1 MADILIVDDKEDA
14 LYILRTILTDSGYSV
29 RQARHGAEA
38 LALARSHPPDA
49 IISDLLMPVMD
60 GYMLLRWWKADEK
73 LKSIPFIVYT
83 ATYTDSKDE
92 KLARDLGADEFLI
105 KPIEPDEFLKN
116 LENIL
121 VKYRKEKTAIPR
133 IPDGNISQQ
142 NTLYNEILIRK
153 LEEKA
158 MQLSK
163 ANKALEM
170 DIMERELAQK
180 EKEKL
185 QEQLFQAQK
194 MEFVGR
200 LAGGIAHDFNN
211 MLTAIICSGEAM
223 KEKLGKNTQALE
235 MLGDI
240 LEAAQRASAL
250 TAQLLAFSRKQILK
264 PAPVDL
270 NEIVSSMIKMLH
282 RIIGEDIKLN
292 FKPHPSPCYVLVDES
307 QISQVILNLAVNARD
322 AMKDG
327 GELKIYTVLENP
339 GKDFFRKNP
348 EFEDSPVVRLSFCDS
363 GKGMSEETKRH
374 IFEPFF
380 TTKEKGAGTGLG
392 LATVYGI
399 VKQSGGAIEVE
410 SWPNKGTTF
419 HIYLPHL
426 KSAENTK
433 REKAETPQN
442 QETGGRESILFVED
456 DDSVRRVWERILKEK
471 GYSVICARDPY
482 DALKKLEKAA
492 NIDLLIT
499 DLVMPGMSGRQLAEE
514 IMKKKI
520 CHRVL
525 YISGYTEDTTIRHGI
540 TGKEIDFIQKP
551 FTVNNFLRK
560 IRETLKK

>member
-14 LYILRTILTDSGYSV
+14 LYILKTILTDRGYLV

-38 LALARSHPPDA
+38 LAIARSRPPDA
-49 IISDLLMPVMD
+49 VVSDLLMPVMD
-60 GYMLLRWWKADEK
+60 GYTLLRWWKADEK
-73 LKSIPFIVYT
+73 LKKVPFIVYT

-105 KPIEPDEFLKN
+105 KPVEPDEFIKN
-116 LENIL
+116 LEDIIG
-121 VKYRKEKTAIPR
+121 KYRKEKTASPR
-133 IPDGNISQQ
+133 IPNINTSQQ

-158 MQLSK
+158 MQLEQ
-163 ANKALEM
+163 ANKALEKDM
-170 DIMERELAQK
+170 IERELAQK

-223 KEKLGKNTQALE
+223 KEKLGKNPQALE
-235 MLGDI
+235 LLGDI

-250 TAQLLAFSRKQILK
+250 TAQLLAFSRKQILRPV
-264 PAPVDL
+264 PADL
-270 NEIVSSMIKMLH
+270 NEIVSSMIKMLR

-292 FKPHPSPCYVLVDES
+292 FKPHTSPCHVLVDEG
-307 QISQVILNLAVNARD
+307 QISQVILNLTVNARD

-327 GELKIYTVLENP
+327 GELIISSTIEKPE
-339 GKDFFRKNP
+339 KDFFRKNP
-348 EFEDSPVVRLSFCDS
+348 DFEEGPIVRLSFSDS
-363 GKGMSEETKRH
+363 GRGMSEEIKRH

-399 VKQSGGAIEVE
+399 VKQSGGSIEVE
-410 SWPNKGTTF
+410 SWPGRGTVF
-419 HIYLPHL
+419 HIYLPLL
-426 KSAENTK
+426 KSK
-433 REKAETPQN
+433 QPLKSEKIETPVSE
-442 QETGGRESILFVED
+442 ETGGRESILFVED
-456 DDSVRRVWERILKEK
+456 DDSVRKVWERILKEK

-482 DALKKLEKAA
+482 DGLKKAEKAGS
-492 NIDLLIT
+492 IDLLIT
-499 DLVMPGMSGRQLAEE
+499 DLVMPGMSGRQLSEE
-514 IMKKKI
+514 IMKKNI
-520 CHRVL
+520 CRRVL
-525 YISGYTEDTTIRHGI
+525 YISGYTEDAIIKHGI
-540 TGKEIDFIQKP
+540 KDREIDFIQKP
-551 FTVNNFLRK
+551 FTLNNFLKK